1 MGKALKAV
9 GTAIVIVGA
18 IAATGGAALAFGAGA
33 GLLGSASLATSAV
46 LSVGSFSVSAGA
58 LLTVGSLVSS
68 VGGALSQPKV
78 STAGSALGWVG
89 DPNGPMHFA
98 VGRIAVAGDL
108 RHKKAYGP
116 NDRMY
121 FSAVTV
127 VSDAGPITEF
137 ESFTANDIPVT
148 FDVNG
153 KANTSY
159 FANVMWMRRQLGNQP
174 EASYLASP
182 SGLERGAVL
191 PDWGPSHKLSGK
203 AGFIVTLS
211 ENSKGS
217 AYKGQQ
223 PKPRHIIKG
232 LRVYDW
238 RQDSTYPGGAGSQR
252 LNDPTTWTF
261 SENPALWAAKW
272 KYGLWEGPTGKGAP
286 QSDYQVGGIGVTPGV
301 IDFASLTEL
310 ANIADTHG
318 WKVAAWP
325 STDDD
330 KAQVLNAFLQAA
342 GAYYIEKS
350 GKMSCLHRAAPR
362 VSVATVTAADTAG
375 PIELDTSS
383 SYVDRKNTGVP
394 TYLSE
399 ADGWKMTALGEVSAP
414 EWVTQDGGRQ
424 RSMPMTYSFVP
435 VAKQAA
441 ELMCLGI
448 ANTREGISG
457 RIPLKPY
464 MQGIEAGS
472 AFTITEPE
480 FVLNGLKC
488 LALETSYDAT
498 TGVHTVTF
506 VSETDGKYAYAYGQ
520 SPTPPAPPALEA
532 VDPTFVTPPL
542 PGDWVI
548 TPRPPSGDGT
558 QQPGF
563 DLTGLVSNATATAVI
578 VEWGPTAEGPWTQ
591 AYAGPPDVTSIP
603 IVGLQSGATY
613 FIAVRYQ
620 RASNFSDRYVY
631 GPYVAPTLTAGISDE
646 AIQEVIDEATK
657 VVDDKVKEAAEEI
670 EKAVNLDD
678 LFAGADD
685 LAEAVLK
692 IGRALTEQQQWLDR
706 LGRQDGLPMGVFV
719 QQNVEV
725 LKEADRQE
733 GVARTQLGAAL
744 NGNIV
749 AAEQSISVL
758 ATNLSSESQ
767 ARLVLAGRVGSNEG
781 AIVQEANLRIQGDQ
795 AEANLRSALALVV
808 NNNRAAA
815 ENSLSAAVSDL
826 AAEVSARQLLA
837 VRVGN
842 AEGAITSE
850 ASVRANQDG
859 VFLQNFNLLGARKG
873 DSSGWIL
880 GQSTVE
886 ISGEGTLSQVLS
898 GLRATDGQNSS
909 SITTLQQASG
919 SQASQL
925 TTLSQTVGGQTQS
938 ISQLL
943 SVTAGLGARYTLNL
957 NGNGEATSFIADGQ
971 TRAII
976 FKAASLT
983 ITDDGNG
990 LSYQPATGRL
1000 KIVKGGFK
1008 TILGA
1013 SGGLSLW
1020 SGSTSIPDGSEVY
1033 DNGTLGVGAD
1043 GAYFGGRT
1051 NNGPFDS
1058 GAASSSIINL
1068 PKNTWTTIAAV
1079 NKRMMQEGDLV
1090 GRVSLDV
1097 LVTGAPD
1104 EAYDY
1109 GVEYRIAVANLDG
1122 SGAVNVVGNFGSFV
1136 PNTWTSIGAWL
1147 EGHVTTS
1154 FGDRRVLLQVNPT
1167 GSTIATAS
1175 ARNGRVRGQYAMSS

>member
-182 SGLERGAVL
+182 SGLERGATL

-238 RQDSTYPGGAGSQR
+238 RQDSTFPGGAGSHR
-252 LNDPTTWTF
+252 LNDPATWTF

-272 KYGLWEGPTGKGAP
+272 KYGLWEGPSGRGAP
-286 QSDYQVGGIGVTPGV
+286 QIDYQVGGIGVTPGV

-578 VEWGPTAEGPWTQ
+578 VEWGPTADGPWTQ

-613 FIAVRYQ
+613 YIAVRYQ
-620 RASNFSDRYVY
+620 RNSNFSDRYVY
-631 GPYVAPTLTAGISDE
+631 GPYVAPSMVAGVDPAIIQEKIDELAGQLQASLQAVADAQAALDELVAQIDDGLDGVKAVQVTQGQLIDGKAEQTSLDVQIARVDYVSGQIATLNTLVADLPNQYASASQFASIKAEVENARGGGGSLSARFQSLNQTIVDGLSGKASSQSVQELAAEIFDARGGNASIAAHLAILNSASIDRDGALATSITQVDAKAGDARAKAVE
-646 AIQEVIDEATK
+646 AIQVSASADGKASALIGNYTDVNGLITGTFSYNNGVTSTYDISSNVFRVLTPGNPADRLEFIGQTGLK
-657 VVDDKVKEAAEEI
+657 IFKGGVKRI
-670 EKAVNLDD
+670 HLG
-678 LFAGADD
+678 FAG
-685 LAEAVLK
+685 
-692 IGRALTEQQQWLDR
+692 
-706 LGRQDGLPMGVFV
+706 
-719 QQNVEV
+719 
-725 LKEADRQE
+725 
-733 GVARTQLGAAL
+733 
-744 NGNIV
+744 
-749 AAEQSISVL
+749 
-758 ATNLSSESQ
+758 
-767 ARLVLAGRVGSNEG
+767 
-781 AIVQEANLRIQGDQ
+781 
-795 AEANLRSALALVV
+795 
-808 NNNRAAA
+808 
-815 ENSLSAAVSDL
+815 
-826 AAEVSARQLLA
+826 
-837 VRVGN
+837 
-842 AEGAITSE
+842 
-850 ASVRANQDG
+850 
-859 VFLQNFNLLGARKG
+859 
-873 DSSGWIL
+873 
-880 GQSTVE
+880 
-886 ISGEGTLSQVLS
+886 
-898 GLRATDGQNSS
+898 
-909 SITTLQQASG
+909 
-919 SQASQL
+919 
-925 TTLSQTVGGQTQS
+925 
-938 ISQLL
+938 
-943 SVTAGLGARYTLNL
+943 
-957 NGNGEATSFIADGQ
+957 
-971 TRAII
+971 
-976 FKAASLT
+976 
-983 ITDDGNG
+983 
-990 LSYQPATGRL
+990 
-1000 KIVKGGFK
+1000 
-1008 TILGA
+1008 
-1013 SGGLSLW
+1013 
-1020 SGSTSIPDGSEVY
+1020 
-1033 DNGTLGVGAD
+1033 
-1043 GAYFGGRT
+1043 
-1051 NNGPFDS
+1051 
-1058 GAASSSIINL
+1058 
-1068 PKNTWTTIAAV
+1068 
-1079 NKRMMQEGDLV
+1079 
-1090 GRVSLDV
+1090 
-1097 LVTGAPD
+1097 
-1104 EAYDY
+1104 
-1109 GVEYRIAVANLDG
+1109 
-1122 SGAVNVVGNFGSFV
+1122 
-1136 PNTWTSIGAWL
+1136 
-1147 EGHVTTS
+1147 
-1154 FGDRRVLLQVNPT
+1154 
-1167 GSTIATAS
+1167 
-1175 ARNGRVRGQYAMSS
+1175 

>member
-33 GLLGSASLATSAV
+33 GVLGSASLATSAV

-182 SGLERGAVL
+182 SGLERGATL

-272 KYGLWEGPTGKGAP
+272 TYGLWEGPTGRGAP
-286 QSDYQVGGIGVTPGV
+286 QIDYQVGGIGVTPGV

-542 PGDWVI
+542 PSDWVI
-548 TPRPPSGDGT
+548 TPRPPGT
-558 QQPGF
+558 GTGQLPTF
-563 DLTGLVSNATATAVI
+563 DLSGVVSNDTATSILVEFYEVAAGVDPYAEPPTDIGWESAGVWPPTATAIPITVQPDRYYWVGI
-578 VEWGPTAEGPWTQ
+578 RNIRNSNYSARQTWGPYLAGKLLADVDPSVLEGLPAFQDLLNQSRETLDQLLKLANDRATGALKELEDRRSQVRDLLIRQGLIAETDPV
-591 AYAGPPDVTSIP
+591 AGAAILRDDVLIQGT
-603 IVGLQSGATY
+603 GGQTLAQ
-613 FIAVRYQ
+613 
-620 RASNFSDRYVY
+620 
-631 GPYVAPTLTAGISDE
+631 TLTLLYA
-646 AIQEVIDEATK
+646 
-657 VVDDKVKEAAEEI
+657 
-670 EKAVNLDD
+670 
-678 LFAGADD
+678 ADD
-685 LAEAVLK
+685 NAEALVSL
-692 IGRALTEQQQWLDR
+692 EQL
-706 LGRQDGLPMGVFV
+706 
-719 QQNVEV
+719 
-725 LKEADRQE
+725 
-733 GVARTQLGAAL
+733 ARIA
-744 NGNIV
+744 
-749 AAEQSISVL
+749 
-758 ATNLSSESQ
+758 
-767 ARLVLAGRVGSNEG
+767 
-781 AIVQEANLRIQGDQ
+781 GDQ
-795 AEANLRSALALVV
+795 AEASARIAAIAAQQNALAATDLSLRAYTDGKVATATAGLATTAAVDNAINSASATLRSYADSAVATGTAGLATTSALTAGD
-808 NNNRAAA
+808 NAAKAAA
-815 ENSLSAAVSDL
+815 AIDAQSRVDAYAATAALNFVAVS
-826 AAEVSARQLLA
+826 
-837 VRVGN
+837 
-842 AEGAITSE
+842 
-850 ASVRANQDG
+850 
-859 VFLQNFNLLGARKG
+859 VFNGL
-873 DSSGWIL
+873 
-880 GQSTVE
+880 QSTVGLQGTA
-886 ISGEGTLSQVLS
+886 ISGLQAQNNLARLELFAAAGGGQPARLSLVS
-898 GLRATDGQNSS
+898 NS
-909 SITTLQQASG
+909 LG
-919 SQASQL
+919 SAIALLASQIYFGPTSYL
-925 TTLSQTVGGQTQS
+925 DAATYTLRTTIGDKIRVIAWGSPFGSAGDLLEWWGPAGTPIGSMNAGNGFNGRMTAAPYVFDNTLASSFSASTNTGFIGGGRNGAGPVQTS
-938 ISQLL
+938 N
-943 SVTAGLGARYTLNL
+943 SVTVTVAGGTSGATIRWVRISGDSRINMNDP
-957 NGNGEATSFIADGQ
+957 NGFTTGAYATIGVGEVISAYFMGAVTKNGQSAVVYVQVD
-971 TRAII
+971 
-976 FKAASLT
+976 
-983 ITDDGNG
+983 
-990 LSYQPATGRL
+990 LS
-1000 KIVKGGFK
+1000 
-1008 TILGA
+1008 
-1013 SGGLSLW
+1013 
-1020 SGSTSIPDGSEVY
+1020 
-1033 DNGTLGVGAD
+1033 DNGT
-1043 GAYFGGRT
+1043 
-1051 NNGPFDS
+1051 
-1058 GAASSSIINL
+1058 
-1068 PKNTWTTIAAV
+1068 
-1079 NKRMMQEGDLV
+1079 
-1090 GRVSLDV
+1090 
-1097 LVTGAPD
+1097 
-1104 EAYDY
+1104 
-1109 GVEYRIAVANLDG
+1109 
-1122 SGAVNVVGNFGSFV
+1122 
-1136 PNTWTSIGAWL
+1136 
-1147 EGHVTTS
+1147 
-1154 FGDRRVLLQVNPT
+1154 
-1167 GSTIATAS
+1167 
-1175 ARNGRVRGQYAMSS
+1175 

>member
-46 LSVGSFSVSAGA
+46 LSIGSFSVSAGA

-182 SGLERGAVL
+182 AGLEGSASL
-191 PDWGPSHKLSGK
+191 PNWGPSHKLSAK
-203 AGFIVTLS
+203 AAFVVTLS

-272 KYGLWEGPTGKGAP
+272 TYGLWEGPTGKGAP
-286 QSDYQVGGIGVTPGV
+286 QIDYQVGGIGVTPGV

-362 VSVATVTAADTAG
+362 VSVATVTAADTSG
-375 PIELDTSS
+375 PIQLDTSS

-435 VAKQAA
+435 QAKQAA

-563 DLTGLVSNATATAVI
+563 DLTGLVSNSTATAVI
-578 VEWGPTAEGPWTQ
+578 VEWGPTADGPWTQ

-613 FIAVRYQ
+613 YIAVRYQ
-620 RASNFSDRYVY
+620 RNSNFSDRYVY
-631 GPYVAPTLTAGISDE
+631 GPYVAPSMVAGVDPAI
-646 AIQEVIDEATK
+646 IQEKIDE
-657 VVDDKVKEAAEEI
+657 
-670 EKAVNLDD
+670 L
-678 LFAGADD
+678 AD
-685 LAEAVLK
+685 
-692 IGRALTEQQQWLDR
+692 
-706 LGRQDGLPMGVFV
+706 
-719 QQNVEV
+719 
-725 LKEADRQE
+725 
-733 GVARTQLGAAL
+733 QL
-744 NGNIV
+744 
-749 AAEQSISVL
+749 
-758 ATNLSSESQ
+758 
-767 ARLVLAGRVGSNEG
+767 
-781 AIVQEANLRIQGDQ
+781 
-795 AEANLRSALALVV
+795 
-808 NNNRAAA
+808 
-815 ENSLSAAVSDL
+815 
-826 AAEVSARQLLA
+826 
-837 VRVGN
+837 
-842 AEGAITSE
+842 
-850 ASVRANQDG
+850 
-859 VFLQNFNLLGARKG
+859 
-873 DSSGWIL
+873 
-880 GQSTVE
+880 
-886 ISGEGTLSQVLS
+886 
-898 GLRATDGQNSS
+898 
-909 SITTLQQASG
+909 QASL
-919 SQASQL
+919 QA
-925 TTLSQTVGGQTQS
+925 V
-938 ISQLL
+938 
-943 SVTAGLGARYTLNL
+943 
-957 NGNGEATSFIADGQ
+957 ADAQ
-971 TRAII
+971 
-976 FKAASLT
+976 AA
-983 ITDDGNG
+983 
-990 LSYQPATGRL
+990 
-1000 KIVKGGFK
+1000 
-1008 TILGA
+1008 
-1013 SGGLSLW
+1013 
-1020 SGSTSIPDGSEVY
+1020 
-1033 DNGTLGVGAD
+1033 
-1043 GAYFGGRT
+1043 
-1051 NNGPFDS
+1051 
-1058 GAASSSIINL
+1058 
-1068 PKNTWTTIAAV
+1068 
-1079 NKRMMQEGDLV
+1079 
-1090 GRVSLDV
+1090 LDV
-1097 LVTGAPD
+1097 LVAQIDDG
-1104 EAYDY
+1104 
-1109 GVEYRIAVANLDG
+1109 LDG
-1122 SGAVNVVGNFGSFV
+1122 VKAVQVTQGQLIAGKAEQTSLDFQIARVDYVSGQVATLNTLVADLPNQYASASQFASIKAEVENARGGGGSLSARFQSLNQTIVDGLAGKASSQSVLELAAEIFDARGGNPSIAAHLAVLNSASIDRDTANAISITQVDAKAGDAQAKATSAIEVSASADGKASALIANYTDVDGLIVGTFSYNNGVTSSYDISSNVF
-1136 PNTWTSIGAWL
+1136 
-1147 EGHVTTS
+1147 
-1154 FGDRRVLLQVNPT
+1154 RVLTPGNPADRLEFT
-1167 GSTIATAS
+1167 GQTGLKIYKGGVKRIHLGFA
-1175 ARNGRVRGQYAMSS
+1175 G